1 MVDKILIKW
10 PRLTTAQV
18 ILCLVLFI
26 AIWLG
31 FLTTDIQY
39 NRQISIANQKSILEL
54 VTNAI
59 EAQNRTR
66 EFMPQFLASIHDT
79 HRVAELMPNLTS
91 AVNNVSRTTLFLSNN
106 FGADSNYL
114 NRENFQYHQAN
125 ASFAIVNNTLSK
137 LLQGQ
142 HQLQSL
148 IIGLNKSLS
157 QTGR

>member
-1 MVDKILIKW
+1 MDKILIKW

-66 EFMPQFLASIHDT
+66 EFMPQFLTSIHDT

-142 HQLQSL
+142 HQLQLL
-148 IIGLNKSLS
+148 ITGLNKSLS